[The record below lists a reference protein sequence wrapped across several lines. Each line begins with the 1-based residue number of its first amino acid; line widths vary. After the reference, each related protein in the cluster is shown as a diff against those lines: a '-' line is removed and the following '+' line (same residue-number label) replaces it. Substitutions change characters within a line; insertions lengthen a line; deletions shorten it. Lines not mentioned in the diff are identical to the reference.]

1 MTRPAFDPTTFPLEA
16 DLSRADVRLLHKL
29 CAGKAVVEFGCG
41 GSTILLAQFAE
52 RVRSYDTDSSWLERT
67 QRRLDRDPD
76 HAPVELRQCQ
86 EGVVPDGLPP
96 ADVYF
101 IDGWCPDRPKWV
113 REVVLRGLTGLLIY
127 HDSRSGEMTTLA
139 SALVYPVTQCL
150 RSVEYHVEDSNMVVL
165 RCGEGVKYVNW
176 NEAEPENRLPF
187 LS

>member
-1 MTRPAFDPTTFPLEA
+1 MTFNPMTFPLEA

-29 CAGKAVVEFGCG
+29 CAGKSVVEFGCG
-41 GSTILLAQFAE
+41 GSTVLLGSFAS
-52 RVRSYDTDSSWLERT
+52 RVISYDTDPSWISRT
-67 QRRLDRDPD
+67 ASRLSREPG
-76 HAPVELRQCQ
+76 HTCAELRQCQ

-113 REVVLRGLTGLLIY
+113 REVVLQGLTTLLVY

-139 SALVYPVTQCL
+139 SALVYPVTLCL
-150 RSVEYHVEDSNMVVL
+150 RSVEYHVEDSNMAVMQ
-165 RCGEGVKYVNW
+165 CGEGVKYVNW